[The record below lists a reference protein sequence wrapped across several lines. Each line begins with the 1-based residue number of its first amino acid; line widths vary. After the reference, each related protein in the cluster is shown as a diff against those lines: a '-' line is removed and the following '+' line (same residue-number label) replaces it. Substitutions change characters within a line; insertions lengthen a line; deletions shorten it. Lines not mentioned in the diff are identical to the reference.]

1 MPLAMIGLIHASS
14 HDRVNTCMF
23 TCCAVVTVEDDDD
36 VILVIG
42 EEGHEFEKFCMVT
55 GSERYIYIHVSKSDA
70 VYSECTQILV
80 LMLYNYVL
88 QCGRS
93 AVVT

>member
-1 MPLAMIGLIHASS
+1 MMGLIHACS
-14 HDRVNTCMF
+14 HI
-23 TCCAVVTVEDDDD
+23 CCAVVTVEHNND

-42 EEGHEFEKFCMVT
+42 EGGHEFEKFCMVT

-80 LMLYNYVL
+80 IMLYNYVL